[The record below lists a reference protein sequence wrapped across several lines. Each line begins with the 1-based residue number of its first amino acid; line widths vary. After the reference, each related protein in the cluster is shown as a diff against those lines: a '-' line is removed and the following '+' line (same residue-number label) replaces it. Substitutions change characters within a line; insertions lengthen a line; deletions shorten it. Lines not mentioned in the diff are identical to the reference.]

1 MKNYTN
7 IIVKWFQ
14 DNKRDLPWR
23 QDKDP
28 YHVWIS
34 EIMLQQTRIEAV
46 IDYYNCFLNEL
57 PTIKDLAGVNDEK
70 LLKLWEGLGYYNRVR
85 YLKKAAIEITKL
97 GYFPTT
103 YDELIKL
110 KGIGEYT
117 ASAISSICFNEKTVT
132 IDGKC
137 FKSLY

>member
-28 YHVWIS
+28 YHVWLS

-46 IDYYNCFLNEL
+46 IDYYNRFLNEL

-70 LLKLWEGLGYYNRVR
+70 LLKLWEGLG
-85 YLKKAAIEITKL
+85 
-97 GYFPTT
+97 
-103 YDELIKL
+103 
-110 KGIGEYT
+110 
-117 ASAISSICFNEKTVT
+117 
-132 IDGKC
+132 
-137 FKSLY
+137 

>member
-14 DNKRDLPWR
+14 ENKRDLPWR

-46 IDYYNCFLNEL
+46 IDYYNRFL
-57 PTIKDLAGVNDEK
+57 K
-70 LLKLWEGLGYYNRVR
+70 
-85 YLKKAAIEITKL
+85 
-97 GYFPTT
+97 
-103 YDELIKL
+103 
-110 KGIGEYT
+110 
-117 ASAISSICFNEKTVT
+117 
-132 IDGKC
+132 
-137 FKSLY
+137 